1 MAVLAIRAIFIFFV
15 FSLIFFRGEARAPG
29 PPPRTPMSTESTPLK
44 RSPKTLLQVISWAV
58 SNAVRNLVQIR
69 PWGLLEKWVKYNEY
83 VYLNTFFRELTYRS
97 DPSNKFTL
105 GGSNDADSR
114 NGLIF
119 FWGGGSLILFLILGV
134 KSPKSHFRGHK
145 KLLNKRP
152 QTNTGCSPLRCP
164 FRFRQE
170 SPFLDVNESKSSK

>member
-1 MAVLAIRAIFIFFV
+1 MTGLAVFCSQLLRLNRLSFPTRAVLPDNDRRDDTLPHPHFRKLLGKWLFSQFRAIFIFFRV
-15 FSLIFFRGEARAPG
+15 FINFFSGEARAPG

-97 DPSNKFTL
+97 DQSKKFTL

-119 FWGGGSLILFLILGV
+119 FFLGGGV
-134 KSPKSHFRGHK
+134 R
-145 KLLNKRP
+145 
-152 QTNTGCSPLRCP
+152 
-164 FRFRQE
+164 
-170 SPFLDVNESKSSK
+170 